1 MGREPGQVQTED
13 GQAEIPIAD
22 SPHREW
28 EEGSR
33 TEPELETTPSRV
45 PWLSDSGVM
54 TRVGLRQE

>member
-1 MGREPGQVQTED
+1 MQTED